1 MWRGREALLIVNNL
15 LSSGAKSPQLFNPP
29 TPWYQGLAECQQQGV
44 AHVLATI
51 VAVNGS
57 APRALQAKMVVT
69 MDSICDTLGG
79 GGLEH
84 DVIATA
90 RQLLSGELM
99 AIAANN
105 APVKKPPV
113 KKASVKKPPFEK
125 HSDQTSKPI
134 RRETVYSKHYPLGA
148 KLGQCCGGSVTVMFE
163 SFNITPPMSIL
174 VFGAGHV
181 AGALMTLL
189 SELPCQVDWVD
200 SRPEMFDRYRLAK
213 NSLPLNESP
222 QNSLSSNDSDNQEPS
237 LNHEPLFIDA
247 KTVAAIAKRASDLVP
262 QVNSQSADEQGYCLP
277 AHIRPHISDEPID
290 FMHSHGQGRYMLVMT
305 HDHSLDFELVRAAID
320 INRAAEDQGADPSI
334 TIPYIGCIG
343 SATKAKRFQ
352 DRLLKRGYSKQELQ
366 PLIMPIGLE
375 IGGKEP
381 MAVAV
386 SIAAQI
392 LQHYHQINVTF
403 TPNI

>member
-1 MWRGREALLIVNNL
+1 MNNSL
-15 LSSGAKSPQLFNPP
+15 VGLRP
-29 TPWYQGLAECQQQGV
+29 TVSRAPKLPTRWYEGLAQYQQQGT

-57 APRALQAKMVVT
+57 APRALQAKMVIT

-90 RQLLSGELM
+90 RQLLSGELVL
-99 AIAANN
+99 AAAKNASVKE
-105 APVKKPPV
+105 APVKKN
-113 KKASVKKPPFEK
+113 
-125 HSDQTSKPI
+125 SDQADKPV

-163 SFNITPPMSIL
+163 SFNLPPPMSLL

-213 NSLPLNESP
+213 NSLPLNEPP
-222 QNSLSSNDSDNQEPS
+222 QNSLSSNDSYNQETS
-237 LNHEPLFIDA
+237 LNQKPFLTDA
-247 KTVAAIAKRASDLVP
+247 KMVATTVSDLV
-262 QVNSQSADEQGYCLP
+262 SQSADEQGYCLP
-277 AHIRPHISDEPID
+277 AHIRPHISDDPID
-290 FMHSHGQGRYMLVMT
+290 FVHSHGQSRYVLVMT

-320 INRAAEDQGADPSI
+320 INKATKDQRDNLST
-334 TIPYIGCIG
+334 TIPYIGCIS

-352 DRLLKRGYSKQELQ
+352 DRLLKRGYSDKELQ

-392 LQHYHQINVTF
+392 LQHYHQN
-403 TPNI
+403 

>member
-1 MWRGREALLIVNNL
+1 MNSL
-15 LSSGAKSPQLFNPP
+15 LSSGAKSTQSLNPP
-29 TPWYQGLAECQQQGV
+29 TRWYEGLSQYQQQGM

-57 APRALQAKMVVT
+57 APRALQAKMVITV
-69 MDSICDTLGG
+69 DSICDTLGG

-90 RQLLSGELM
+90 RQLLSGELVHST
-99 AIAANN
+99 AKN
-105 APVKKPPV
+105 ASVKETPVKKPLV
-113 KKASVKKPPFEK
+113 EK
-125 HSDQTSKPI
+125 HSDQASKPI

-163 SFNITPPMSIL
+163 SFNITPPMSLL

-200 SRPEMFDRYRLAK
+200 SRSEMFDRYRLAK
-213 NSLPLNESP
+213 NSL
-222 QNSLSSNDSDNQEPS
+222 SSNDSDNEKQSVINE
-237 LNHEPLFIDA
+237 LTDKA
-247 KTVAAIAKRASDLVP
+247 TVSDLVL
-262 QVNSQSADEQGYCLP
+262 QLNSQSADQQGYRLP
-277 AHIRPHISDEPID
+277 AHIRPHISDDPID
-290 FMHSHGQGRYMLVMT
+290 FLHSHGQGRYVLVMT

-320 INRAAEDQGADPSI
+320 INKDANMQGGGSS
-334 TIPYIGCIG
+334 TVIPYIGCIG

-352 DRLLKRGYSKQELQ
+352 DRLLKRGYSDEDLQ

-386 SIAAQI
+386 SIAAQM
-392 LQHYHQINVTF
+392 LQHYHQN
-403 TPNI
+403 